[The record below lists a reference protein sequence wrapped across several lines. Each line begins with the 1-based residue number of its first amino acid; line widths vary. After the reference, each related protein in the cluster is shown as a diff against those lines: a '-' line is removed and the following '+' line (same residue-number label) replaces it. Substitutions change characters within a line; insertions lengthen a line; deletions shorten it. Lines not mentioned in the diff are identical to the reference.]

1 MYNKFKQH
9 SDHKK
14 WKLFEQ
20 FTFIWSINIQL
31 STDIISGRKSKREIG
46 KDKTLGAPSS
56 LPGCTVLWWTLPG
69 CTGLYW
75 AALGPS
81 GLYWAV
87 VGCIGL
93 YWAVVC
99 CTVRYCALVGFT
111 GLLWTVLGCSGL
123 YCAVLG
129 CIKWDDFIL
138 NISYQTRVRSLA
150 TLVTIWLT
158 DWPTDRLTAV

>member
-1 MYNKFKQH
+1 MKVIWAVHIHLVHKYSVVNWSQNK
-9 SDHKK
+9 
-14 WKLFEQ
+14 KL
-20 FTFIWSINIQL
+20 
-31 STDIISGRKSKREIG
+31 GRIKLWALR
-46 KDKTLGAPSS
+46 APCRAA
-56 LPGCTVLWWTLPG
+56 LGCTVLWWTLPG

-99 CTVRYCALVGFT
+99 CTVLYCALVGCT